1 MKLILLVSFLLCFQW
16 AGSQSVDTSSLLPTL
31 DSVDWISIKTDS
43 GVIHAAIA
51 IPEGKA
57 PFPAI
62 IILHGTHGFAREYVH
77 LAQEFAKNGIVGIA
91 ACWFA
96 GRKGGGQKF
105 ITPIDFN
112 DAPPL
117 VDAPGEDRFRIARV
131 TIDSLVGKLS
141 ALPYVKK
148 NQLALFGHSRGG
160 GASLNYV
167 LTHPFKVQVIILNST
182 GYPADVIRRA
192 SEVDIP
198 VLIIH
203 GTENNPDEGGS
214 PLANIEMARQFETA
228 LRTARKDIQVKYF
241 EGSGHNALFS
251 NSAQFDGTVK
261 QIVTFLLKKLS
272 N

>member
-1 MKLILLVSFLLCFQW
+1 MKLIILVSLLLCFQ
-16 AGSQSVDTSSLLPTL
+16 AARSQSINPGSLRALS
-31 DSVDWISIKTDS
+31 DSVVWIKIKTDS
-43 GVIHAAIA
+43 SVIHAAIA
-51 IPEGKA
+51 IPAGKG

-62 IILHGTHGFAREYVH
+62 IILHGTHGFAQEYVNM
-77 LAQEFAKNGIVGIA
+77 AQEFAKNGIVGIA

-117 VDAPGEDRFRIARV
+117 DDEGEDRFRIARV
-131 TIDSLVGKLS
+131 TIDSLVGKVS
-141 ALPYVKK
+141 TLPYVKK

-167 LTHPFKVQVIILNST
+167 LTHPDKVQVLILNST
-182 GYPADVIRRA
+182 GYPPELTKRA
-192 SEVDIP
+192 SEVNVP
-198 VLIIH
+198 VLMIH
-203 GTENNPDEGGS
+203 GTENNPTEGGS
-214 PLANIEMARQFETA
+214 PLSNIEMARQFETA
-228 LRTARKDIQVKYF
+228 LRTARKDVEVKYY

-251 NSAQFDGTVK
+251 NREQFDETIK
-261 QIVTFLLKKLS
+261 QVSTFLLKKLID

>member
-131 TIDSLVGKLS
+131 TIDSVVRKIS
-141 ALPYVKK
+141 TLPYVKT

>member
-1 MKLILLVSFLLCFQW
+1 MIKAILFLSALLCFRHGPKQIL
-16 AGSQSVDTSSLLPTL
+16 DTGIVRAKS

-43 GVIHAAIA
+43 GIVHAAIA
-51 IPEGKA
+51 IPPGKG

-77 LAQEFAKNGIVGIA
+77 LAQEFAKKEIVGIA

-117 VDAPGEDRFRIARV
+117 VDEGEDRFRIGRV
-131 TIDSLVGKLS
+131 TIDSLVGKV
-141 ALPYVKK
+141 ATLPYVRK

-167 LTHPFKVQVIILNST
+167 LTQPNKVQVIILNST
-182 GYPADVIRRA
+182 GYPPDVIRRA

-203 GTENNPDEGGS
+203 GTENNPGEGGS
-214 PLANIEMARQFETA
+214 PLSNIEMARQLETA
-228 LRTARKDIQVKYF
+228 LRTAKKDVEVKYY
-241 EGSGHNALFS
+241 EGNGHNALFS
-251 NSAQFDGTVK
+251 NSAQFDETVK
-261 QIVTFLLKKLS
+261 LVLTFVRKKLT

>member
-1 MKLILLVSFLLCFQW
+1 MKLILLVSFPLCFQW
-16 AGSQSVDTSSLLPTL
+16 AVSQSVDTSSLLPTL

-43 GVIHAAIA
+43 SVIHAAIA
-51 IPEGKA
+51 IPEGKG

-62 IILHGTHGFAREYVH
+62 IILHGTHGFAREYLH

-131 TIDSLVGKLS
+131 TIDSLVRKIS
-141 ALPYVKK
+141 TLPYVKT

-182 GYPADVIRRA
+182 GYPLDVIRRA

-203 GTENNPDEGGS
+203 GTENDPNEGGS

-228 LRTARKDIQVKYF
+228 LRNAKKDVEVKYY
-241 EGSGHNALFS
+241 EGSGHNGLFS
-251 NSAQFDGTVK
+251 NPAQFDETVK
-261 QIVTFLLKKLS
+261 QVVTFLRKKFS

>member
-131 TIDSLVGKLS
+131 TIDSLVRKIS
-141 ALPYVKK
+141 TLPYVKT

-261 QIVTFLLKKLS
+261 QVVTFLLKKLS

>member
-16 AGSQSVDTSSLLPTL
+16 GGSQSVDTSSLRATS

-43 GVIHAAIA
+43 GIVHAAIA
-51 IPEGKA
+51 TPPGKG

-77 LAQEFAKNGIVGIA
+77 LAQEFAKIGIVGIA

-117 VDAPGEDRFRIARV
+117 VDAGEDRFRIARV
-131 TIDSLVGKLS
+131 TIDSLVRKIS
-141 ALPYVKK
+141 TLPYVKT

-182 GYPADVIRRA
+182 GYPVDVIRRA

-198 VLIIH
+198 VLMIH
-203 GTENNPDEGGS
+203 GTENNSDEGGS
-214 PLANIEMARQFETA
+214 PLSNIEMARQFEAA
-228 LRTARKDIQVKYF
+228 LRAANKDVEVKYY

-251 NSAQFDGTVK
+251 NPAQFDDV
-261 QIVTFLLKKLS
+261 VRRVSDFLRKKFAK
-272 N
+272 

>member
-1 MKLILLVSFLLCFQW
+1 MKTILFLSILFCFQQGH
-16 AGSQSVDTSSLLPTL
+16 AQILDTSIVRAKL
-31 DSVDWISIKTDS
+31 DSINWISIKTDS
-43 GVIHAAIA
+43 GIVHAAIA
-51 IPEGKA
+51 IPQGKG

-77 LAQEFAKNGIVGIA
+77 LAQEFAKKGIIGIA

-96 GRKGGGQKF
+96 GRKGEGQKF
-105 ITPIDFN
+105 ITSIDFN

-117 VDAPGEDRFRIARV
+117 VDAGEDRFRIARL
-131 TIDSLVGKLS
+131 TIDSLVGKVS
-141 ALPYVKK
+141 TLPYLKK

-167 LTHPFKVQVIILNST
+167 LTHPKKVQVIILNST
-182 GYPADVIRRA
+182 GYPPNVIKGA
-192 SEVDIP
+192 AEVNIP
-198 VLIIH
+198 VLMIH

-214 PLANIEMARQFETA
+214 PLSNIEMARQFETA
-228 LRTARKDIQVKYF
+228 LRTAKKDVEVKYY

-251 NSAQFDGTVK
+251 NTAQFDETIKV
-261 QIVTFLLKKLS
+261 VSTFLLKKLT